1 MLGWKLHPEDV
12 NNHYVRNLRTSVL
25 FSFYEKIT
33 NLVFWVFCNIQW
45 QKSFYKE
52 ISRRRILIEIEFFLV
67 FVLCFAKLY

>member
-33 NLVFWVFCNIQW
+33 NLVFWVLCNIQW
-45 QKSFYKE
+45 QK
-52 ISRRRILIEIEFFLV
+52 
-67 FVLCFAKLY
+67 KLLQ